1 MTGVL
6 LAALFATLLWWG
18 STGLIFY
25 LDSLPPHTFRWS
37 ITGASLLTAGAL
49 YLLWRTAGDTSD
61 MALYSAFAAGL
72 LVWGWQEMSFYMG
85 YITGPR
91 KIRCKAGCRGWRH
104 FGHAIEANLWHE
116 LFIIAGA
123 AVIYWLTLGGENWLG
138 LATYLTLWLTHLSAR
153 LNVFLGVR
161 NVSSEFVPEHL
172 TMLHSFLRRR
182 SMNLLFPWSVTVL
195 TILSVLFVFEALDAS
210 GFAQI
215 AWTMLA
221 ALMVL
226 AVLEHWLLVVP
237 FPVGRM
243 WDWSLSSHNKE
254 KRDNAR
260 QFELYR
266 LQEKGRPS

>member
-1 MTGVL
+1 MTSVL

-25 LDSLPPHTFRWS
+25 LDSLPVRTFRWS
-37 ITGASLLTAGAL
+37 MIGATALLAGAF
-49 YLLWRTAGDTSD
+49 YLLWMTANDTS
-61 MALYSAFAAGL
+61 AFAVYAAFAAGL

-91 KIRCKAGCRGWRH
+91 KVRCEAGCRGWRH

-116 LFIIAGA
+116 LAIVAGA
-123 AVIYWLTLGGENWLG
+123 IAIYLLTLGGENWLG

-161 NVSSEFVPEHL
+161 NVSSDFVPEHL

-182 SMNLLFPWSVTVL
+182 PMNLLFPLSITALTV
-195 TILSVLFVFEALDAS
+195 LSVLFLFETMETT
-210 GFAQI
+210 GFEQI
-215 AWTMLA
+215 TWAMLST
-221 ALMVL
+221 LMVL

-237 FPVGRM
+237 LPVGRM
-243 WDWSLSSHNKE
+243 WKWSLSNQTQK
-254 KRDNAR
+254 KRDSAR
-260 QFELYR
+260 FELYR

>member
-1 MTGVL
+1 MTSVL

-25 LDSLPPHTFRWS
+25 LDSLPVRTFRWS
-37 ITGASLLTAGAL
+37 MAGATVLLAGAL
-49 YLLWRTAGDTSD
+49 YVLWIIAHDTSQF
-61 MALYSAFAAGL
+61 AAYAAFTAGL

-85 YITGPR
+85 YLTGPR
-91 KIRCKAGCRGWRH
+91 KVRCEAGCRGWRH

-116 LFIIAGA
+116 LAIIVGA
-123 AVIYWLTLGGENWLG
+123 FVIYWLTLGGVNWLG

-161 NVSSEFVPEHL
+161 NVSSDFVPEHL
-172 TMLHSFLRRR
+172 AMLHSFLRRR
-182 SMNLLFPWSVTVL
+182 PMNLLFPLSVTVL
-195 TILSVLFVFEALDAS
+195 TILSVLFVFEALEAS

-237 FPVGRM
+237 LPVGRM
-243 WDWSLSSHNKE
+243 WKWSLSNHNDE
-254 KRDNAR
+254 KRGSAR
-260 QFELYR
+260 HFELYR